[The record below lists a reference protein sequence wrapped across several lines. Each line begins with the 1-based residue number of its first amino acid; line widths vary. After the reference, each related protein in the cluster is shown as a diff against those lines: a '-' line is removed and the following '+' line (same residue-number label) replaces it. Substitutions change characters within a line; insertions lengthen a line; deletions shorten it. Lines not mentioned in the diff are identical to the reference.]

1 MFEIK
6 NLKYKDILDIEEL
19 TLAQAVVFFMGPSG
33 SGKTTLLRHLN
44 RLKEPDSGEIFYHN
58 KNIKTINPVELRRK
72 VVMLGQTS
80 VIYEG
85 TIADNL
91 QIGARFAQQTIPDHN
106 AMLRMLELVGLN
118 HTLEEGCYNLSGGE
132 KQRLCMARVM
142 LMEAE
147 TYLLDEPS
155 AALDQNTEQF
165 MIQNIVDFSKEKGRQ
180 LIMVS
185 HSPQMKKMFPQ
196 GIVLLE
202 QGKVREAIL

>member
-1 MFEIK
+1 
-6 NLKYKDILDIEEL
+6 
-19 TLAQAVVFFMGPSG
+19 
-33 SGKTTLLRHLN
+33 
-44 RLKEPDSGEIFYHN
+44 
-58 KNIKTINPVELRRK
+58 
-72 VVMLGQTS
+72 MLGQTS